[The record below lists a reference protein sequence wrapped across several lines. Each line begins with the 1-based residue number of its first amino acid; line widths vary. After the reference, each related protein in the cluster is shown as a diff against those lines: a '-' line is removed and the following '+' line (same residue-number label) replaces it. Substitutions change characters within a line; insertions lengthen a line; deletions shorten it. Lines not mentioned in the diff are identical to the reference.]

1 MSLNYTTRLSMAEVK
16 PGVRSAAKYL
26 LTPVLIG
33 QNTRRS
39 HVALSPLTSQV
50 TVNGDWQRARDKG
63 QQSPK
68 SSLRSSSTNQPPETD
83 TSDTLDIT
91 LDIPLS
97 LSSPNTTLQMVLD
110 ACTPWAAIP
119 ASPISPPRGEVTQ
132 DGSDTTRNDS
142 FQAQNVTTTSDCGD
156 ILDGDETSLP
166 TSPENPQDN
175 SLRTGI
181 LEELDDLVFGT
192 NHAYDPPRQSGSL
205 IADIE
210 QLPSLAP
217 SNFPLDTRAF
227 QQCIILYFERF
238 HPQWPIVHQA
248 TFNPSTATQ
257 ELVSSMIMVG
267 AWESGVE
274 SWMEIAEQ
282 WCEYLVTKLSKNYS
296 QAPSRPEV
304 DERTLQGYQALLLN
318 VIFTLE
324 CSDDMRFSK
333 AYLRYCMMLAI
344 FRQASLFEEQDNLT
358 VDDPPGAI
366 PSNWL
371 NRESLKRLAFF
382 SFRLD
387 IYFYFLRGYS
397 PLLRYDD
404 LSLTTPCSQRLWEA
418 TTAEEWHEVKNIE
431 SKRRTAMQFMTLM
444 DIAMD
449 CEGRDTLPALL
460 EDDYLYG
467 LCAMQAWF
475 LRDINKHRSRWQLP
489 EACGI
494 RSPPASSRAIEYWAS
509 LLGVWRDCYRDRAIG
524 SPLSSQQHREM
535 TKNNAMPLYHLSH
548 MALRADLKA
557 IKDLA
562 VDRCHQQYSGT
573 CRRRRESRILEW
585 VKTPDARL
593 AMWHAAQISKLLRKT
608 FDNEASPGPGSCRMD
623 FIASVALC
631 EAGFV
636 VWAYAGSVQVCD
648 SCCTGSTLQASNADR
663 EPFELFRPQ
672 RGEEFQQWVNHGG
685 REQIDGTVICACKLK
700 DLIRGYET
708 MLPACTYQSRS
719 VSEMAKFLALLK
731 HRD

>member
-1 MSLNYTTRLSMAEVK
+1 M
-16 PGVRSAAKYL
+16 
-26 LTPVLIG
+26 
-33 QNTRRS
+33 
-39 HVALSPLTSQV
+39 
-50 TVNGDWQRARDKG
+50 VNGDRQRARDEN

-68 SSLRSSSTNQPPETD
+68 SPLRINSTNQPPEPD
-83 TSDTLDIT
+83 TTDTLDMT
-91 LDIPLS
+91 LGIPLA

-119 ASPISPPRGEVTQ
+119 ATPVSPLHMEATGDSL
-132 DGSDTTRNDS
+132 DTAHNEPCQLQS
-142 FQAQNVTTTSDCGD
+142 TTTTPHCGD
-156 ILDGDETSLP
+156 ISDQDGPSLP
-166 TSPENPQDN
+166 TSPENSQDN
-175 SLRTGI
+175 PLRTGI
-181 LEELDDLVFGT
+181 QEELDDLAFGPHQT
-192 NHAYDPPRQSGSL
+192 YDPPGQSGSL
-205 IADIE
+205 LVDIE

-217 SNFPLDTRAF
+217 SNFPIDTRAF

-238 HPQWPIVHQA
+238 HPQWPIVHKA
-248 TFNPSTATQ
+248 TFDPSTATQ
-257 ELVSSMIMVG
+257 ELVSSMIMIG
-267 AWESGVE
+267 AWESGIE

-282 WCEYLVTKLSKNYS
+282 WCEYLVTKLSKNHH
-296 QAPSRPEV
+296 QAPSLLEV

-324 CSDDMRFSK
+324 CLDDMRFSK

-344 FRQASLFEEQDNLT
+344 FRQATLFEEQDNLT
-358 VDDPPGAI
+358 VDDPPEAI

-371 NRESLKRLAFF
+371 NRETLKRMAFF

-418 TTAEEWHEVKNIE
+418 TTAEEWHEVNNIE
-431 SKRRTAMQFMTLM
+431 SKCRTAMQFMTLM

-524 SPLSSQQHREM
+524 SLLSSQQHREV

-557 IKDLA
+557 IRDLA
-562 VDRCHQQYSGT
+562 IDRCHQQYSGT
-573 CRRRRESRILEW
+573 CRRRRESRILDW
-585 VKTPDARL
+585 VKAPDARL
-593 AMWHAAQISKLLRKT
+593 AMWHAAQILKLLGKA
-608 FDNEASPGPGSCRMD
+608 FNNEATQGSCGME

-631 EAGFV
+631 
-636 VWAYAGSVQVCD
+636 
-648 SCCTGSTLQASNADR
+648 L
-663 EPFELFRPQ
+663 
-672 RGEEFQQWVNHGG
+672 
-685 REQIDGTVICACKLK
+685 
-700 DLIRGYET
+700 
-708 MLPACTYQSRS
+708 
-719 VSEMAKFLALLK
+719 
-731 HRD
+731 